1 MTVDK
6 TFVVIDKSGIHARP
20 ATTLV
25 QTASKFNSD
34 IDLEYNGKSVNLK
47 SIMGVMA
54 LGIPT
59 AAAIK
64 ITAKGHDSIEAIAEL
79 EDSMKKA
86 GLAE

>member
-1 MTVDK
+1 MRVDK
-6 TFVVIDKSGIHARP
+6 EFKVIDESGIHARP

-25 QTASKFNSD
+25 QTASKYDSEVE
-34 IDLEYNGKSVNLK
+34 LEFNGKTVNLK

-59 AAAIK
+59 ASIIK
-64 ITAKGHDSIEAIAEL
+64 ITATGPDSTKAIADL
-79 EDSMKKA
+79 EDSMKKS